1 VTAAGFLVL
10 AVILAA
16 LVVVAYLWW
25 RDRRGA
31 VSDAWKERA
40 GANDGRA
47 DAAEKVAK
55 DVAAAALERQRALEK
70 RIRDEA
76 TERLAHPD
84 RDARRRVQGRWQR
97 TDDPGRAD
105 DQAAEGDALP
115 DATAGGPG
123 TGSAGNPKLRGR
135 R

>member
-1 VTAAGFLVL
+1 VSAAGFAVL

-16 LVVVAYLWW
+16 LVAVVVLWL

-47 DAAEKVAK
+47 DAAEQVAA

-84 RDARRRVQGRWQR
+84 RDARRRVQERWK
-97 TDDPGRAD
+97 RAD
-105 DQAAEGDALP
+105 DSAGADAQAAEGDAVP
-115 DATAGGPG
+115 DATSSGPG